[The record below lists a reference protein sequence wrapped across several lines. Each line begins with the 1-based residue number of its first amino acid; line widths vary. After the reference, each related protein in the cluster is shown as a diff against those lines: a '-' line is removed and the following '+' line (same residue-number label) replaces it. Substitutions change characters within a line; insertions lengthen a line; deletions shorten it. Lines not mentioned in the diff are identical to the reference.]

1 MSKDLVIALPSIDE
15 QAEIIRRV
23 EGPFTFAK
31 GIEQKTEAA
40 LEEARNLTQSVLAKA
55 FRGELTA
62 QWREETPELISGI
75 NSVEELLERIAEE
88 KLASGNTKRS
98 AKKAVN

>member
-40 LEEARNLTQSVLAKA
+40 LEEARNLT
-55 FRGELTA
+55 
-62 QWREETPELISGI
+62 
-75 NSVEELLERIAEE
+75 
-88 KLASGNTKRS
+88 
-98 AKKAVN
+98 